1 MTLSIQQFEEFSFRA
16 WPALDSE
23 QYDGWLLRFTHG
35 YTRRANSINPIYG
48 STLDLGEKIAHCE
61 QRYRQQ
67 QLTPCFKLT
76 PIAQPT
82 GLDQML
88 TERGYQR
95 EVESRV
101 MIADLGAANLSL
113 DPSANLNTHAT
124 ETWLQDFTTLNPT
137 HAPHLQTMR
146 ALFERIEGK
155 TYFATVQH
163 EGETASVGLGVV
175 INEIIG
181 LFDIVTREDKRGH
194 GLGRNL
200 VSALLSEARAQGV
213 KTAFLQVAADNAP
226 AQRLY
231 SKLGFRVFYP
241 YWYRCL
247 R

>member
-23 QYDGWLLRFTHG
+23 HYDGWLLRFTQG

-48 STLDLGEKIAHCE
+48 STLPLDDKLAHCE
-61 QRYRQQ
+61 QLYRDRG
-67 QLTPCFKLT
+67 LAPCFKISPLV
-76 PIAQPT
+76 QPN
-82 GLDQML
+82 GLDQVL

-101 MIADLGAANLSL
+101 MIAALSETSLSL
-113 DPSANLNTHAT
+113 DPKAT
-124 ETWLQDFTTLNPT
+124 LSLQLTERWLQDFITLNPS
-137 HAPHLQTMR
+137 HAPHLETMR

-155 TYFATVQH
+155 TYFATMEH
-163 EGETASVGLGVV
+163 EGETASVGLGVAIGEV
-175 INEIIG
+175 VG

-200 VSALLSEARAQGV
+200 VSAILMAARVDGI

-241 YWYRCL
+241 YWYRSL